1 MVTSNTIKD
10 SMKIP
15 PLDLTREYD
24 EIKSSVQA
32 RIERVLASGRVVLGK
47 EVEEFEE
54 RFARFSGAKFA
65 IGVASGTD
73 ALLLPLMQLGIKP
86 GDEIITTAW
95 TFVATVGVIL
105 RLGAV
110 PRFVDIEYASFNMN
124 PVLLEKAFTSKTKA
138 IIPVHIYGHP
148 VHMKPVTDFAE
159 KHGLP
164 IVEDCAQAHG
174 ARSGNKPVGLFGGFG
189 AFSFYPT
196 KNLGAYGDAGAVITN
211 DRASAEKIKQ
221 LRIHGANQNYVYDDS
236 FGINS
241 RLDEIQAAILNV
253 KLDHLD
259 SWNKARK
266 LAAAYYT
273 EHLSKLNLSGVVLPS
288 VRVDEDHVFHLYT
301 LRVKERDKLLNF
313 LHDKGISAG
322 VYYPIPVHQQKAF
335 RKLGFGEI
343 SLPETERASREVLSL
358 PLFPQITREEQDY
371 VIRAV
376 GEYFKK

>member
-1 MVTSNTIKD
+1 
-10 SMKIP
+10 MKIP

-24 EIKSSVQA
+24 EIKSSVQT
-32 RIERVLASGRVVLGK
+32 RIERVLASGRVILGK

-54 RFARFSGAKFA
+54 RFARFCGAKFA
-65 IGVASGTD
+65 VGVASGTD
-73 ALLLPLMQLGIKP
+73 ALLLPLMQLGIRP

-105 RLGAV
+105 RLGAI
-110 PRFVDIEYASFNMN
+110 PRFVDIEYASFAMN
-124 PVLLEKAFTSKTKA
+124 PSLLEKAFNSKTKA

-148 VHMKPVTDFAE
+148 VHMKPVTDFVE

-164 IVEDCAQAHG
+164 IIEDCAQAHG
-174 ARSGNKPVGLFGGFG
+174 ARSGNKPVGLFGEFG

-241 RLDEIQAAILNV
+241 RLDEIQAAVLNV
-253 KLDHLD
+253 KLDYLD

-266 LAAAYYT
+266 SAAAYYT
-273 EHLSKLNLSGVVLPS
+273 EHLNKLNLPGVVLPS
-288 VRVDEDHVFHLYT
+288 ARAGDDHVFHLYT

-313 LHDKGISAG
+313 LRQKGISAG
-322 VYYPIPVHQQKAF
+322 VYYPKPVHQQNAF
-335 RKLGFGEI
+335 RKLGFGHI
-343 SLPETERASREVLSL
+343 SLPETERAATEVLSL

-371 VIRAV
+371 VIHAV